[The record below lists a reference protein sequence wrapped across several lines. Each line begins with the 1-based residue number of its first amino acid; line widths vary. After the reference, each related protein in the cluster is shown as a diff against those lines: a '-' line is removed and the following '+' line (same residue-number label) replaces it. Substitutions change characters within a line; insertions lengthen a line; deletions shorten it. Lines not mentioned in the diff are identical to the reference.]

1 MTPDDSN
8 LTDTMWLSPSLT
20 YLVVVC
26 CHQSNNG
33 QLTMNQLCY
42 FHLLQVIRTDKFRII
57 YNAIQ

>member
-42 FHLLQVIRTDKFRII
+42 FHLLQVIHTD
-57 YNAIQ
+57 NV